1 MSTTKAALK
10 AAKVALDAEKYQDV
24 IDQAKAVL
32 KTDPNNYH
40 AYTIVLTAPVMPAV
54 RLTLPPL
61 VMYFWAERS
70 KSWIR
75 TKIPK
80 KPTNLPSA

>member
-10 AAKVALDAEKYQDV
+10 AAKAALDAKKYQDA
-24 IDQAKAVL
+24 IDQAKTVL

-40 AYTIVLTAPVMPAV
+40 AYTFAPIAPAISAV

-61 VMYFWAERS
+61 GMYSWVERS

-75 TKIPK
+75 MKTPK
-80 KPTNLPSA
+80 KLTNLPLA